1 MEIGGNIAY
10 VDGQNLY
17 LGTSGLRKEA
27 GDKPWKVDLSRFRIY
42 LEQKYKVQRAFFYL
56 GYTKTGA
63 EYERLYEHIQT
74 AGFVLVFREHNS
86 AMASNK
92 KGNVDSDI
100 IFNAMKRLY
109 LKEKFNK
116 IVLVAG
122 DGDYKSLVDFLIEEN
137 KFEKILFPNRRY
149 RSSLYKPLSSAY
161 FVYLD
166 DKDIKRKIEY
176 KNHHKQKEK
185 LP

>member
-1 MEIGGNIAY
+1 MDIQGNIAY
-10 VDGQNLY
+10 IDGQNLH
-17 LGTSGLRKEA
+17 LGTAGLHSAA
-27 GDKPWKVDLSRFRIY
+27 GDLPWKVNLNRFRIY
-42 LEQKYKVQRAFFYL
+42 LEKKFNVQRAFFYL
-56 GYTKTGA
+56 GYTKDGP
-63 EYERLYEHIQT
+63 EYEKLYESIQT

-109 LKEKFNK
+109 LKEKFQK

-122 DGDYKSLVDFLIEEN
+122 DGDYKSLVDFLIEQD

-149 RSSLYKPLSSAY
+149 RSSLYKPLSSTY

-176 KNHHKQKEK
+176 TNRHK
-185 LP
+185 